1 MELSPVFKICIK
13 SVCYA
18 IKILNTLKN
27 GTKMDKGNIMLIGK
41 YLSMKEILDLKDTE
55 GTLHI
60 REKLRKKMLG
70 T

>member
-1 MELSPVFKICIK
+1 MFKICIK

-60 REKLRKKMLG
+60 REKLRKKILG

>member
-1 MELSPVFKICIK
+1 MFKICIK

-27 GTKMDKGNIMLIGK
+27 GTKMDKGNIMPIGK

-60 REKLRKKMLG
+60 REKLRKKILG
-70 T
+70 K